1 MKKIM
6 PHAPNLNDL
15 KREAIYKAQ
24 QAKHT
29 LEKTKRE
36 GVRGVKDL
44 LNPPSTMTEVER
56 FFEDTWKDDI
66 KPAAAKLNVNI
77 KREMSELGKDISELL
92 HSNKSTAAIATSF
105 SDLSKK
111 ISNNPVMKALGDFCS
126 KMGNLVSSLAG
137 TDKDRTKAWE
147 AVKKATVKVGTEI
160 KKAVGVEKSSG
171 FAR

>member
-1 MKKIM
+1 M

-66 KPAAAKLNVNI
+66 KPAAAKWGI
-77 KREMSELGKDISELL
+77 
-92 HSNKSTAAIATSF
+92 
-105 SDLSKK
+105 
-111 ISNNPVMKALGDFCS
+111 
-126 KMGNLVSSLAG
+126 
-137 TDKDRTKAWE
+137 
-147 AVKKATVKVGTEI
+147 
-160 KKAVGVEKSSG
+160 
-171 FAR
+171 

>member
-1 MKKIM
+1 M
-6 PHAPNLNDL
+6 PHVPTVKDL

-24 QAKHT
+24 KAGHKLEQAK
-29 LEKTKRE
+29 R
-36 GVRGVKDL
+36 GVVRGAEDL
-44 LNPPSTMTEVER
+44 LKPPSTITEVER
-56 FFEDTWKDDI
+56 FFEDAWKDDI

-77 KREMSELGKDISELL
+77 KREMSELDKDISELL
-92 HSNKSTAAIATSF
+92 HSNKSTSAIATGF

-126 KMGNLVSSLAG
+126 KIGNLVNSLAG
-137 TDKDRTKAWE
+137 TDKDRAKAWE
-147 AVKKATVKVGTEI
+147 SVKKATAKVGTEI